1 MSLKRNEKEDL
12 GKIRVSSSPAFSYT
26 SAALRCVW
34 KREAVQII
42 HRMCACEYV
51 GRPRVAAEDDEDLFR
66 VQNFEAEECRF
77 TSASAVMKKVLET
90 NAVVLR

>member
-1 MSLKRNEKEDL
+1 M
-12 GKIRVSSSPAFSYT
+12 
-26 SAALRCVW
+26 W
-34 KREAVQII
+34 KRETVLII